1 MGQKITYTC
10 DMCGKDAIIT
20 VDIYPTGKVPHGGS
34 RDDLCMECL
43 QIILETVSLPNAIDI
58 FTKQDP
64 PKVIKKPLRAKQPVV
79 EKIPRGSEAV
89 FVLAQAF
96 IQLKEFKEAE
106 NLLREYLKITAPVNL
121 AAEPLASKMLEL
133 LADTFYYQGRYS
145 ESFDALTQGLEMP
158 SRSPEL
164 YKKLGILKGLD
175 NKTQEAQEYFKLYEE
190 SLKH

>member
-79 EKIPRGSEAV
+79 EKIQIPTV
-89 FVLAQAF
+89 V
-96 IQLKEFKEAE
+96 K
-106 NLLREYLKITAPVNL
+106 TAPKTPIVLEDNFDL
-121 AAEPLASKMLEL
+121 TPDEVRDKKEIIAAMDRAAALDRDRAKKSISLESLIEKKYAGGEPLDENCSHIGTQQVLDKSKGYTQCTQCGRGLI
-133 LADTFYYQGRYS
+133 QGREIS
-145 ESFDALTQGLEMP
+145 
-158 SRSPEL
+158 
-164 YKKLGILKGLD
+164 
-175 NKTQEAQEYFKLYEE
+175 
-190 SLKH
+190 